1 MLGRNPASRCAA
13 RTRMRGSEK
22 EGCVENETTQSN
34 GFFSQLLPLLAD
46 RTVVLIV
53 SKTEEGNLSV
63 SVIPKRFKE
72 SENGALLTPMCCT
85 GTADEL
91 DRELPSQVGNFVAG
105 YVRLSNNL
113 AEIERERQE
122 AEKTAREQA
131 RSKQGGASAK
141 KNEAENKVEPA
152 KPREPAA
159 PPMLS
164 LFDAPPAATA
174 GTINGAAD
182 PTNALECAADVG

>member
-1 MLGRNPASRCAA
+1 
-13 RTRMRGSEK
+13 
-22 EGCVENETTQSN
+22 VENQTTESN

-53 SKTEEGNLSV
+53 SKIEEGNLSV
-63 SVIPKRFKE
+63 SVIPKRIKE

-131 RSKQGGASAK
+131 RPKQKGGASAK
-141 KNEAENKVEPA
+141 KNEAEYKVEPA
-152 KPREPAA
+152 KAQQPPI

-164 LFDAPPAATA
+164 LFDPPPGATA
-174 GTINGAAD
+174 GTANGAAD
-182 PTNALECAADVG
+182 STNAVESAAGAVGGGE

>member
-1 MLGRNPASRCAA
+1 M
-13 RTRMRGSEK
+13 
-22 EGCVENETTQSN
+22 ENETTQSN

-53 SKTEEGNLSV
+53 SKNEGGNLSV
-63 SVIPKRFKE
+63 SVIPKRIKE

-85 GTADEL
+85 GTAEEF
-91 DRELPSQVGNFVAG
+91 DRELPAQIGNFVAG

-131 RSKQGGASAK
+131 RSKQKGGASAK
-141 KNEAENKVEPA
+141 KNEAEDKVEPP
-152 KPREPAA
+152 KPQVPPA

-174 GTINGAAD
+174 GTKNSAAD
-182 PTNALECAADVG
+182 PTNAGECGAAGGGQ

>member
-1 MLGRNPASRCAA
+1 M
-13 RTRMRGSEK
+13 
-22 EGCVENETTQSN
+22 ENQTIQSN

-63 SVIPKRFKE
+63 SVIPKRIKE

-85 GTADEL
+85 GAADEL
-91 DRELPSQVGNFVAG
+91 DRELPAQVGDFVAG

-131 RSKQGGASAK
+131 RSKQKGGASAK
-141 KNEAENKVEPA
+141 NNEPEDKVERA
-152 KPREPAA
+152 KPQEPPP

-164 LFDAPPAATA
+164 LFDAPAATA
-174 GTINGAAD
+174 GTTKGAAD
-182 PTNALECAADVG
+182 PTNAVESAAGGGQ

>member
-1 MLGRNPASRCAA
+1 M
-13 RTRMRGSEK
+13 
-22 EGCVENETTQSN
+22 ENQTTPTN

-53 SKTEEGNLSV
+53 SKGEDGNLSV
-63 SVIPKRFKE
+63 SVIPKRIKE

-85 GTADEL
+85 GAADEL

-131 RSKQGGASAK
+131 RSKQKGGASAK
-141 KNEAENKVEPA
+141 KNEAEDKVEPV
-152 KPREPAA
+152 KPQEPPAS
-159 PPMLS
+159 PMLS
-164 LFDAPPAATA
+164 LFDTPPAVVA
-174 GTINGAAD
+174 GTTNGAAD
-182 PTNALECAADVG
+182 PTNAVECAAGGGQ